1 MSRRRD
7 VDSLDEDGSDARG
20 TGPSTRSDAG
30 QGQRRSDAAGPAD
43 GISRRRFLGAA
54 GGGIAL
60 GATGM
65 LGCAPETTE
74 TAPSWDR
81 EVDVVLVG
89 TGTGLVGGIAAAGA
103 GAEVLALEKRAVVG
117 GSTGHSGGVA
127 WVPNNRVMQRE
138 GISDSR
144 EAARTYLTRLAHKQ
158 ADPELIEAF
167 LDAGPEMLDFLEAN
181 SPLSFRVS
189 TIMGDNADYHP
200 EWPGALQKG
209 RSVEPI
215 TEREGLF
222 GPELIE
228 GLRQGFEA
236 AGGEI
241 LLETPARRLV
251 TEDLGDG
258 RRRVLGVEALVD
270 GAPWRIRARHGV
282 HLAAGGF
289 EWDFELKRHYLRGPT
304 AYTLGASGNDG
315 DGLRMAMAVGA
326 DLRNMNEVWGIS
338 VYAGEAAPL
347 VEHRMSAS
355 LNAEIEKRAAG
366 SIVVN
371 TRGERFH
378 NEAADYDTTWRS
390 YHTWE
395 NWAELGFRNL
405 PAFLLFDARQR
416 ESGTIAGAK
425 AADPLPDWV
434 VEAPSLDALAER
446 LGIDPQGLA
455 RTVARFNVYAREL
468 RDPDFHRGESSY
480 DRYGQDD
487 KRITLAPLDRPPFFG
502 AEIAP
507 ADLGTCG
514 GPRVDARARV
524 LDPFGRPIPGL
535 YASGNNAGVGSPGTS
550 YGGGGGTIGPA
561 MAFAY
566 LAGREL
572 GAGRADE
579 ETS

>member
-1 MSRRRD
+1 MST
-7 VDSLDEDGSDARG
+7 EDTKRERHEA
-20 TGPSTRSDAG
+20 TT
-30 QGQRRSDAAGPAD
+30 AAGLN
-43 GISRRRFLGAA
+43 RRRFLGGAA
-54 GGGIAL
+54 TSLAL
-60 GATGM
+60 GTAGA
-65 LGCAPETTE
+65 LACGDDRDQSAEPEI
-74 TAPSWDR
+74 AWDR

-89 TGTGLVGGIAAAGA
+89 TGTGLVGGLAAATA
-103 GAEVLALEKRAVVG
+103 GARVVALEKRAVVG

-127 WVPNNRVMQRE
+127 WVPNNRLMAEE
-138 GISDSR
+138 GIADSR
-144 EAARTYLTRLAHKQ
+144 DNALTYLTQLAQGQ
-158 ADPELIEAF
+158 ADPSLLEAF
-167 LDAGPEMLDFLEAN
+167 VDAGPEMIEFVEAN
-181 SPLSFRVS
+181 SPLQFRIS

-200 EWPGALQKG
+200 EWPGAVQRG

-215 TEREGLF
+215 TDREGLF

-241 LLETPARRLV
+241 LLETPARRLILQ
-251 TEDLGDG
+251 ERADG
-258 RRRVLGVEALVD
+258 IREVVGIEAEQSGQPL
-270 GAPWRIRARHGV
+270 RIRARQGV

-289 EWDFELKRHYLRGPT
+289 DWDFEMKQHFLRGPT
-304 AYTLGASGNDG
+304 IYTLGASGNDG
-315 DGLRMAMAVGA
+315 DGIRMAMAAGA

-338 VYAGEAAPL
+338 VYKGEAEPIM
-347 VEHRMSAS
+347 EHRMGAT

-371 TRGERFH
+371 RRGERFH

-395 NWAELGFRNL
+395 NWGELGYRNL
-405 PAFLLFDARQR
+405 PAFLLFDSKARR
-416 ESGTIAGAK
+416 RGTIAGVAE
-425 AADPLPDWV
+425 DGELPDWV
-434 VEAPSLDALAER
+434 SEAPSLSELAEK
-446 LGIDPQGLA
+446 LGIDPEGLA

-487 KRITLAPLDRPPFFG
+487 KGITLAPLDEAPFFG
-502 AEIAP
+502 AEVAA

-514 GPRVDARARV
+514 GARVNAQAQV
-524 LDPFGRPIPGL
+524 LDPFGAVIPGL

-561 MAFAY
+561 MTFAY
-566 LAGREL
+566 I
-572 GAGRADE
+572 AGRALGRAVS
-579 ETS
+579 ETTGDAAANT